1 MTATGAP
8 TVPQC
13 SLAAI
18 TRTIVY
24 RQITNFQ
31 SGGDVGRVDRVKIS
45 ANGSKII
52 FTTDY
57 QKIFT
62 INADGS
68 DFAKVFDYGTPQWGV
83 PYIDINADGSKI
95 IWAQWRDAAEIY
107 IADSDGAN
115 RQRLATDL
123 PAPGAGTQGPSLR
136 VGLHITA
143 DGQSVYF
150 IQSAGDKN
158 TAGGYRVAA
167 SGGPATQLFSYLQMA
182 ALFGL
187 NGDEFNGYWA
197 FTSGLGA
204 SADGARMAFGTV
216 NFQAAGHTIGFDGTS
231 LHVHISP
238 EKDHVQVRFRV
249 DGKLHEVPAP
259 PKSMF
264 LPIISRLKILANM
277 DIAVSRVPQD
287 GRFTVKMKNKDINI
301 RVSTIPSIHGE
312 NLVLRLLDTSTSIY
326 SLELLGMNESDRQ
339 KIEGIITKPYG
350 MILST
355 GPTGSGKST
364 SLYSILKR
372 INQPD
377 INIIT
382 VEDPV
387 EYRIDKIRQVQLNR
401 KAGMTF
407 ASGLRSILRQDPD
420 VIMVGEIRDSET
432 ASIAVQAAL
441 TGHRVLSTLHTNDA
455 AGAMT
460 RMMDM
465 GIEPF
470 LVSSVM
476 LVSFAQ
482 RLVRRTCPHCRQPY
496 TPSPEA
502 AKYWRLKNVDVSGM
516 VVGQG
521 CFNCMHTG
529 FKGRTGIFEVLVI
542 DDMVRDMILRHCSS
556 HEINRAAIEAGSFV
570 TLRDNALEKAV
581 QGVTSLEE
589 AASAVLM

>member
-1 MTATGAP
+1 MIARKKLGEILVEGGLLTQKQLDQALPFQKKSNLKLGQFLVREGIVSETQIVELLSNQLKLEKYRPDKHILDMELSHLVPAEIAHRYGVAP
-8 TVPQC
+8 LQKSGTLLTVAMMDP
-13 SLAAI
+13 L
-18 TRTIVY
+18 
-24 RQITNFQ
+24 
-31 SGGDVGRVDRVKIS
+31 
-45 ANGSKII
+45 
-52 FTTDY
+52 
-57 QKIFT
+57 
-62 INADGS
+62 
-68 DFAKVFDYGTPQWGV
+68 
-83 PYIDINADGSKI
+83 DINALDAVEVYTNIEVEAVICAEQQLNQLHTTLYGTYAGIGGVLDDMEDMEIDKGTEKTATLEDVEVSSLQGM
-95 IWAQWRDAAEIY
+95 AQEAPVV
-107 IADSDGAN
+107 
-115 RQRLATDL
+115 RLVNSIL
-123 PAPGAGTQGPSLR
+123 S
-136 VGLHITA
+136 
-143 DGQSVYF
+143 QSV
-150 IQSAGDKN
+150 
-158 TAGGYRVAA
+158 R
-167 SGGPATQLFSYLQMA
+167 
-182 ALFGL
+182 
-187 NGDEFNGYWA
+187 E
-197 FTSGLGA
+197 GA
-204 SADGARMAFGTV
+204 SD
-216 NFQAAGHTIGFDGTS
+216 I
-231 LHVHISP
+231 HISP
-238 EKDHVQVRFRV
+238 EKDHVQIRFRV

-277 DIAVSRVPQD
+277 DIALSRVPQD
-287 GRFTVKMKNKDINI
+287 GRFTVRMKNKDINI
-301 RVSTIPSIHGE
+301 RASTIPSIHGE
-312 NLVLRLLDTSTSIY
+312 NMVLRLLDTSTSIY
-326 SLELLGMNESDRQ
+326 SLELLGMNEGDRQ

-482 RLVRRTCPHCRQPY
+482 RLVRRICPQCRQPY

-502 AKYWRLKNVDVSGM
+502 AKYWTLKNVDVSGM

-529 FKGRTGIFEVLVI
+529 YKGRTGIFEVLVI
-542 DDMVRDMILRHCSS
+542 DDMVRDMIIRHCSS
-556 HEINRAAIEAGSFV
+556 HEINRAAIEAGNFV

>member
-1 MTATGAP
+1 MIARKKLGEILVEGGLLTQKQLDQALPFQKKSTLKLGQFLVREGIVSETQIVELLSNQLKLEKYRPDKHILDMELSNLVPAEIAHRYGVAP
-8 TVPQC
+8 LQKSGMLLTVAMMDP
-13 SLAAI
+13 L
-18 TRTIVY
+18 
-24 RQITNFQ
+24 
-31 SGGDVGRVDRVKIS
+31 
-45 ANGSKII
+45 
-52 FTTDY
+52 
-57 QKIFT
+57 
-62 INADGS
+62 
-68 DFAKVFDYGTPQWGV
+68 
-83 PYIDINADGSKI
+83 DINALDAVEVFTNIEVEAVICTEQQLNQLHTTLYGTYAGIGGVLEDMEEMEIDKGTEKTATLEDVEVSSLQGM
-95 IWAQWRDAAEIY
+95 AQEAPVV
-107 IADSDGAN
+107 
-115 RQRLATDL
+115 RLVNSIL
-123 PAPGAGTQGPSLR
+123 S
-136 VGLHITA
+136 
-143 DGQSVYF
+143 QSV
-150 IQSAGDKN
+150 
-158 TAGGYRVAA
+158 R
-167 SGGPATQLFSYLQMA
+167 
-182 ALFGL
+182 
-187 NGDEFNGYWA
+187 E
-197 FTSGLGA
+197 GA
-204 SADGARMAFGTV
+204 SD
-216 NFQAAGHTIGFDGTS
+216 I
-231 LHVHISP
+231 HISP
-238 EKDHVQVRFRV
+238 EKDHVQIRFRV

-277 DIAVSRVPQD
+277 DIALSRVPQD

-301 RVSTIPSIHGE
+301 RASTIPSIHGE

-326 SLELLGMNESDRQ
+326 SLELLGMNEGDRQ

-460 RMMDM
+460 RMTDM

-482 RLVRRTCPHCRQPY
+482 RLVRRICPHCRQPY

-502 AKYWRLKNVDVSGM
+502 AKYWTLKNVDVSGM

-556 HEINRAAIEAGSFV
+556 HEINRAAIEAGNFV